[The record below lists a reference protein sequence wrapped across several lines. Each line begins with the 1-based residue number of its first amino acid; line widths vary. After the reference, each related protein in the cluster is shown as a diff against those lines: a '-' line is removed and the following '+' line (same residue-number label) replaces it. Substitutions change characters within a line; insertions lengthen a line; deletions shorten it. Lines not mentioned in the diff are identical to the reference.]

1 MSEQSAGEEQ
11 PKNRLVAFV
20 DGVIARPLAA
30 FDEIGTYLT
39 LAGKFF
45 AWVFRPPFRL
55 APFLA
60 ALAFIGAESTFI
72 VGLVGLFTGMAFTV
86 STIIGFRQFSA
97 ENLVGGVV
105 AIALAREL
113 APVLAAV
120 VVTARAGSTMASELG
135 NMRVTEQIDAITTM
149 GISPVQY
156 LVVPRILATTA
167 MLPLLAIAFGL
178 AGMGGAY
185 VVAVLGQNLDPRPV
199 LGQGAVVLETLRRT
213 HGADQGHRVRL
224 HRQHHLLHQ
233 GLLCVGRRA
242 RSRRGDGQGG
252 GGLHRGDLRRRLRAH
267 ADPQRALSRG
277 AGARGVEVKQPRGPV
292 PGRSHS
298 YVPCSAISM
307 VTPGSSAVIA
317 AA

>member
-1 MSEQSAGEEQ
+1 MSESSEDDGAK
-11 PKNRLVAFV
+11 PNRFMQFV
-20 DGVIARPLAA
+20 DATLSRPIAA
-30 FDEIGTYLT
+30 FDEIGSYIT
-39 LAGKFF
+39 LASKFF
-45 AWVFRPPFRL
+45 AWVFRPPFRIG
-55 APFLA
+55 PFLA

-156 LVVPRILATTA
+156 LVVPRILATTL

-185 VVAVLGQNLDPRPV
+185 VVAVVGQNLDPGLFWDKVQSFLKPADIRM
-199 LGQGAVVLETLRRT
+199 AIIKATLFGFIVSVICCT
-213 HGADQGHRVRL
+213 KGFYASG
-224 HRQHHLLHQ
+224 
-233 GLLCVGRRA
+233 
-242 RSRRGDGQGG
+242 
-252 GGLHRGDLRRRLRAH
+252 
-267 ADPQRALSRG
+267 
-277 AGARGVEVKQPRGPV
+277 GARGVGEATAKAVV
-292 PGRSHS
+292 ASIVAIFAAD
-298 YVPCSAISM
+298 YVTTLFLSDL
-307 VTPGSSAVIA
+307 
-317 AA
+317 